1 MATMMSFRTAVPAA
15 LKAGAAP
22 RRARAAAVVAPRAS
36 AGKDWMLQAPGITA
50 PLGFFD
56 PAGLC
61 DSPTMSVS
69 EAKRFR
75 EAELTHGR
83 VAMLAT
89 LGWFVAEEFHPFFGT
104 RCSVCW
110 ACGTQLARLCA
121 PLC

>member
-56 PAGLC
+56 PAGFC
-61 DSPTMSVS
+61 DAPTMTVS

-75 EAELTHGR
+75 ESEVTHGR
-83 VAMLAT
+83 VAMLAV
-89 LGWFVAEEFHPFFGT
+89 LGWFVAEEFHPFFGASRRWQT
-104 RCSVCW
+104 AWRRAWCPQK
-110 ACGTQLARLCA
+110 A
-121 PLC
+121 